1 MPELHHDGH
10 PWVIFMLDG
19 GHYAVSAKLV
29 KSLVKLEGVNAMP
42 NQPPFIRGIM
52 NLRGAVIPML
62 DLRARLGLKSMGEE
76 VQAFCAL
83 MDQRR
88 GDHERWLEEL
98 RKSTEEGRGFTLTT
112 NPHQCAFGKWYDAY
126 KPKDPVLAQLLKK
139 FDEPH
144 QRIHAIAHQVEEC
157 KSAGRTAEALE
168 IIQRCWD
175 NELKVMIGLFEEVKT
190 AFRASQREIA
200 LILDGERPSGVIVDD
215 VIAVEQLRDEAFAAT
230 GELIPNR
237 DGDQVALAVGKR
249 RHDSSLI
256 LILQDPERLFLEEA
270 GA

>member
-1 MPELHHDGH
+1 MTETHHDGH

-19 GHYAVSAKLV
+19 GHYAVSAKMV

-62 DLRARLGLKSMGEE
+62 DLRARLNLKSMADE
-76 VQAFCAL
+76 VQAFWSM

-88 GDHERWLEEL
+88 ADHERWLGEL
-98 RKSTEEGRGFTLTT
+98 RKSTEESRAFTLTT

-126 KPKDPVLAQLLKK
+126 KPKDPMLAQLLRT

-144 QRIHAIAHQVEEC
+144 KRIHAIAHQVEEC
-157 KSAGRTAEALE
+157 KSAGRTEEALE

-175 NELKVMIGLFEEVKT
+175 NELKMMGGLFQEVKL
-190 AFRASQREIA
+190 AYQASQREIA
-200 LILDGERPSGVIVDD
+200 LILDGERPSGLIVDD
-215 VIAVEQLRDEAFAAT
+215 VIAVEQLREEAFAST
-230 GELIPNR
+230 LDLMPNQS
-237 DGDQVALAVGKR
+237 DDQVALAVGKR
-249 RHDSSLI
+249 RHDSSLV
-256 LILQDPERLFLEEA
+256 LILQEPERLFSEEA